1 MRGQK
6 MTRKNSKGKPTRKDI
21 ETALAF
27 IGKKLQYLEQLSV
40 STENIIDAY
49 INFKDDKDSFLEYLE
64 KKFPAKE
71 EKELAKTKEQ

>member
-1 MRGQK
+1 MA
-6 MTRKNSKGKPTRKDI
+6 RKNNKGKPTRKDI

-49 INFKDDKDSFLEYLE
+49 INFKEDKDAFLKYLE

-71 EKELAKTKEQ
+71 EKEVVKTEE

>member
-1 MRGQK
+1 

-64 KKFPAKE
+64 KKFQAKE